1 MRETMVNESSYPSVN
16 IISEGSQLDGYLK
29 SVHDVRIGGVLNGTL
44 ETESKA
50 IVTEQAY
57 VSGDVVCQDADIA
70 GKVNGDVLG
79 KNKIILRKTA
89 VLEGNLTTKTLV
101 VEEGAKVN
109 GLCKMG
115 DISSF
120 KSNEYSDATLKGV
133 G

>member
-1 MRETMVNESSYPSVN
+1 MANESSYPSVN
-16 IISEGSQLDGYLK
+16 IISEGSQLEGYLK
-29 SVHDVRIGGVLNGTL
+29 SGHDVRIGGVLNGTL

-50 IVTEQAY
+50 ILTEQGT
-57 VSGDVVCQDADIA
+57 VSGDVLCHDADIA

-89 VLEGNLTTKTLV
+89 LLEGNLTTKILV

-115 DISSF
+115 DISSI
-120 KSNEYSDATLKGV
+120 KSSEHSDSTLKGV

>member
-1 MRETMVNESSYPSVN
+1 MANESSYPSVN
-16 IISEGSQLDGYLK
+16 IISEGSQLEGFLK
-29 SVHDVRIGGVLNGTL
+29 SGHDVRIGGVLNGTL

-50 IVTEQAY
+50 IVTEQGY
-57 VSGDVVCQDADIA
+57 VSGDLVSHDADIA
-70 GKVNGDVLG
+70 GKINGDVLG

-89 VLEGNLTTKTLV
+89 VLEGNLTTKILV

-115 DISSF
+115 DISSI
-120 KSNEYSDATLKGV
+120 KSNEHSESSLKGV